1 MKKGLLSTK
10 STLSMHAKEY
20 KYFQL
25 SKILPENPGFLDRL
39 PFSIRVL
46 LEGILRNINDE
57 SITEKDAINLA
68 HWQPHEKNR
77 QPIPFFPGRVVLQD
91 FTGIPVINDLTA
103 MRAAIQR
110 IGGDPLK
117 VNPMIP
123 VDLVVD
129 HSVMVD
135 VSAQQDAVA
144 QNAKKEFQRNFERYQ
159 FLRWSSSAFK
169 NLRIVPPATGIIHQV
184 NLEFLAQSVLMSEMD
199 GETYIYPDTLVGTDS
214 HTTMINGLG
223 IVGWGVGGIEAV
235 AAMMGQP
242 IEILTPDVIGIHLTG
257 KLREGLTPTDLTL
270 TIIQTLRKKGVVDK
284 FVEFFGDGLD
294 SLSLADRAMI
304 ANMTPESG
312 ATMIYF
318 PFDAQSLDYLR
329 LTGKP
334 EEHLKLVEE
343 YYRIQNLFRESQQKS
358 PEFSEVIDVHLDQ
371 IEPSVAGPKRP
382 QDRMGLHS
390 VKENFRISMLSP
402 RNQQGFGYSAAEVEK
417 SYTLEYAGKS
427 FQLSHGFTAIAA
439 ITSCTNT
446 SNPTVMIAAGLVAKK
461 AILKGLSI
469 PEYVK
474 TSFAPGSRVVTE
486 YLTQSGL
493 INDLDHLGFNVV
505 GYGCTTCI
513 GNSGPLPDKI
523 VDFIEKEKI
532 IASAILSGNRNFEGR
547 IHPYTQANYLASPPL
562 VVAYA
567 LAGTMD
573 IDLTKDPLG
582 YDPQGQAVFLSDI
595 WPTSFEIQEIL
606 HSVVKPDLFVKN
618 YSNVF
623 SGNSDWNL
631 LQTNSQTVYE
641 WDPNS
646 TYLREPPFF
655 VNLSQKQSPVKILDA
670 RALLVLGNSV
680 TTDHISPAGAIPLN
694 SPAGEYLVNHYIQPQ
709 DFNSFGSRRGNDQIM
724 TRGTFGNIR
733 IKNLLLSGVEG
744 GMTRYIPSGEVMSIF
759 AASQKY
765 QQQGIDLIVIAGKEY
780 GSGSS
785 RDWAAKGPML
795 LGVKAVIAETF
806 ERIHRSNLVGMG
818 ILPLEFMPGE
828 NLKAFGLY
836 GSEKFTINNTEDIF
850 PGKTLQVQATTS
862 NGEKIRFEVKL
873 RIDTLIEIQY
883 FKDGGIMNTILFDL
897 MRPDKSN

>member
-10 STLSMHAKEY
+10 TTLSTPAKEY
-20 KYFQL
+20 QYFQL

-39 PFSIRVL
+39 PFSIRIL
-46 LEGILRNINDE
+46 LEGILRNINGV

-68 HWQPHEKNR
+68 HWQPHQKNR

-91 FTGIPVINDLTA
+91 FTGVPVINDLTA
-103 MRAAIQR
+103 MREAIQR
-110 IGGDPLK
+110 LGGDPLK
-117 VNPMIP
+117 VNPIIP

-144 QNAKKEFQRNFERYQ
+144 QNAKIEFQRNFERYQ
-159 FLRWSSSAFK
+159 FLRWSSSAYK

-184 NLEFLAQSVLMSEMD
+184 NLEFLAQSVLMKEMD
-199 GETYIYPDTLVGTDS
+199 GETYLYPDTLVGTDS
-214 HTTMINGLG
+214 HTPMINGLG

-284 FVEFFGDGLD
+284 FVEFYGDGLD

-318 PFDAQSLDYLR
+318 PFDTQSLDYLR

-334 EEHLKLVEE
+334 EEHLELVEK
-343 YYRIQNLFRESQQKS
+343 YYHLQNLFRESNQKS

-382 QDRMGLHS
+382 QDRMGLPS
-390 VKENFRISMLSP
+390 VKENFRISMLNP
-402 RNQQGFGYSAAEVEK
+402 RNQQGFGYSATELK
-417 SYTLEYAGKS
+417 KTFTLEYAGKS
-427 FQLSHGFTAIAA
+427 FQLSHGFIAIAA

-486 YLTQSGL
+486 YLTKSGL
-493 INDLDHLGFNVV
+493 IHDLDNLGFNVV

-513 GNSGPLPDKI
+513 GNSGPLHAKI

-573 IDLTKDPLG
+573 IDLTKDALG
-582 YDPQGQAVFLSDI
+582 YDPQGQAVYLSDI
-595 WPTSFEIQEIL
+595 WPNSLEIQEIL
-606 HSVVKPDLFVKN
+606 TSVVRPDLFIKN

-623 SGNSDWNL
+623 AGNSDWNQ

-641 WDPNS
+641 WESDS

-655 VNLSQKQSPVKILDA
+655 VNLSQERSPLAVTDA
-670 RALLVLGNSV
+670 HALLVLDDSV

-694 SPAGEYLVNHYIQPQ
+694 SPAGEFLVNHGVQPQ

-744 GMTRYIPSGEVMSIF
+744 GMTRHIPSGEVMSIF

-795 LGVKAVIAETF
+795 LGVKAVIAESF

-818 ILPLEFMPGE
+818 ILPLQFMPGE
-828 NLKAFGLY
+828 NLKTFGLD
-836 GSEKFTINNTEDIF
+836 GNEKFTIHSTEDIS
-850 PGKTLQVQATTS
+850 PGKILQVQATTS
-862 NGEKIRFEVKL
+862 NGTKVNFEVQL

-883 FKDGGIMNTILFDL
+883 FQDGGIMNTILFEL
-897 MRPDKSN
+897 MEPE

>member
-10 STLSMHAKEY
+10 TTLSTPAKEY
-20 KYFQL
+20 QYFQL

-39 PFSIRVL
+39 PFSIRIL
-46 LEGILRNINDE
+46 LEGILRNINGV

-68 HWQPHEKNR
+68 HWQPHQKNR

-91 FTGIPVINDLTA
+91 FTGVPVINDLTA

-117 VNPMIP
+117 VNPIIP

-144 QNAKKEFQRNFERYQ
+144 QNAKIEFQRNFERYQ
-159 FLRWSSSAFK
+159 FLRWSSSAYK

-184 NLEFLAQSVLMSEMD
+184 NLEFLAQSVLMKEMD
-199 GETYIYPDTLVGTDS
+199 GETYLYPDTLVGTDS
-214 HTTMINGLG
+214 HTPMINGLG

-284 FVEFFGDGLD
+284 FVEFYGDGLD

-318 PFDAQSLDYLR
+318 PFDTQSLDYLR

-334 EEHLKLVEE
+334 EEHLELVEK
-343 YYRIQNLFRESQQKS
+343 YYRLQNLFRESNQKS
-358 PEFSEVIDVHLDQ
+358 PGFSEVIDVHLDQ

-382 QDRMGLHS
+382 QDRMGLPS
-390 VKENFRISMLSP
+390 VKENFRISMLNP
-402 RNQQGFGYSAAEVEK
+402 RNQQGFGYSATELK
-417 SYTLEYAGKS
+417 KTFTLEYAGKS
-427 FQLSHGFTAIAA
+427 FQLSHGFIAIAA

-486 YLTQSGL
+486 YLTKSGL
-493 INDLDHLGFNVV
+493 IHDLDNLGFNVV

-513 GNSGPLPDKI
+513 GNSGPLPAKI

-573 IDLTKDPLG
+573 IDLTKDALG
-582 YDPQGQAVFLSDI
+582 YDPQGQAVYLSDI
-595 WPTSFEIQEIL
+595 WPNSLEIQEIL
-606 HSVVKPDLFVKN
+606 TSVVRPDLFIKN

-623 SGNSDWNL
+623 SGNSDWNQ

-641 WDPNS
+641 WESDS

-655 VNLSQKQSPVKILDA
+655 VNLSQERSPLAVTDA
-670 RALLVLGNSV
+670 HALLVLGDSV

-694 SPAGEYLVNHYIQPQ
+694 SPAGEFLVNHGVQPQ

-744 GMTRYIPSGEVMSIF
+744 GMTRHIPSGEVMSIF

-795 LGVKAVIAETF
+795 LGVKAVIAESF

-818 ILPLEFMPGE
+818 ILPLQFMPGE
-828 NLKAFGLY
+828 NLKTFGLD
-836 GSEKFTINNTEDIF
+836 GNEKFTIHSTEDIS
-850 PGKTLQVQATTS
+850 PGKILQVQATTS
-862 NGEKIRFEVKL
+862 NGTKVNFEVQL

-883 FKDGGIMNTILFDL
+883 FQDGGIMNTILFEL
-897 MRPDKSN
+897 MEPE

>member
-10 STLSMHAKEY
+10 TTLSTPAKEY
-20 KYFQL
+20 QYFQL
-25 SKILPENPGFLDRL
+25 SKILPENPGVLDRL
-39 PFSIRVL
+39 PFSIRIL
-46 LEGILRNINDE
+46 LEGILRNINGV

-68 HWQPHEKNR
+68 HWQPHQKNR

-91 FTGIPVINDLTA
+91 FTGVPVINDLTA

-117 VNPMIP
+117 VNPIIP

-144 QNAKKEFQRNFERYQ
+144 QNAKIEFQRNFERYQ
-159 FLRWSSSAFK
+159 FLRWSSSAYK

-184 NLEFLAQSVLMSEMD
+184 NLEFLAQSVLMKEMD
-199 GETYIYPDTLVGTDS
+199 GETYLYPDTLVGTDS
-214 HTTMINGLG
+214 HTPMINGLG

-284 FVEFFGDGLD
+284 FVEFYGDGLD

-318 PFDAQSLDYLR
+318 PFDTQSLDYLR

-334 EEHLKLVEE
+334 EEHLELVEK
-343 YYRIQNLFRESQQKS
+343 YYRLQNLLRESNPKT

-382 QDRMGLHS
+382 QDRMGLPS
-390 VKENFRISMLSP
+390 VKENFRSSMLNP
-402 RNQQGFGYSAAEVEK
+402 RNQQGFGYSATELK
-417 SYTLEYAGKS
+417 KTFTLEFAGKS
-427 FQLSHGFTAIAA
+427 FQLSHGFIAIAA

-486 YLTQSGL
+486 YLTKSGL
-493 INDLDHLGFNVV
+493 IHDLDNLGFNVV

-513 GNSGPLPDKI
+513 GNSGPLPAKI

-573 IDLTKDPLG
+573 IDLTKDALG
-582 YDPQGQAVFLSDI
+582 YDPQGQAVYLSDI
-595 WPTSFEIQEIL
+595 WPNSLEIQEIL
-606 HSVVKPDLFVKN
+606 TSVVRPDLFIKN

-623 SGNSDWNL
+623 SGNSDWNQ

-641 WDPNS
+641 WESDS

-655 VNLSQKQSPVKILDA
+655 VNLSQERSPLAVTDA
-670 RALLVLGNSV
+670 HALLVLGDSV

-694 SPAGEYLVNHYIQPQ
+694 SPAGEFLVNHGVQPQ

-744 GMTRYIPSGEVMSIF
+744 GMTRHIPSGEVMSIF

-795 LGVKAVIAETF
+795 LGVKAVIAESF

-818 ILPLEFMPGE
+818 ILPLQFMPGE
-828 NLKAFGLY
+828 NLKTFGLD
-836 GSEKFTINNTEDIF
+836 GSEKFTIHSTEDIS
-850 PGKTLQVQATTS
+850 PGKILQVQATTS
-862 NGEKIRFEVKL
+862 NGTKVNFEVQL

-883 FKDGGIMNTILFDL
+883 FQDGGIMNTILFEL
-897 MRPDKSN
+897 MEPE

>member
-10 STLSMHAKEY
+10 TTLSTPAKEY
-20 KYFQL
+20 QYFQL

-39 PFSIRVL
+39 PFSIRIL
-46 LEGILRNINDE
+46 LEGILRNINGV

-68 HWQPHEKNR
+68 HWQPHQKNR

-91 FTGIPVINDLTA
+91 FTGVPVINDLTA

-117 VNPMIP
+117 VNPIIP

-144 QNAKKEFQRNFERYQ
+144 QNAKIEFQRNFERYQ
-159 FLRWSSSAFK
+159 FLRWSSSAYK

-184 NLEFLAQSVLMSEMD
+184 NLEFLAQSVLMKEMD
-199 GETYIYPDTLVGTDS
+199 GETYLYPDTLVGTDS
-214 HTTMINGLG
+214 HTPMINGLG

-284 FVEFFGDGLD
+284 FVEFYGDGLD

-318 PFDAQSLDYLR
+318 PFDTQSLDYLR

-334 EEHLKLVEE
+334 EEHLELVEK
-343 YYRIQNLFRESQQKS
+343 YYRLQNLFRESNQKS
-358 PEFSEVIDVHLDQ
+358 PGFSEVIDVHLDQ

-382 QDRMGLHS
+382 QDRMGLPS
-390 VKENFRISMLSP
+390 VKENFRISMLNP
-402 RNQQGFGYSAAEVEK
+402 RNQQGFGYSATELK
-417 SYTLEYAGKS
+417 KTFTLEYAGKS
-427 FQLSHGFTAIAA
+427 FQLSHGFIAIAA

-486 YLTQSGL
+486 YLTKSGL
-493 INDLDHLGFNVV
+493 IHDLDNLGFNVV

-513 GNSGPLPDKI
+513 GNSGPLPAKI

-573 IDLTKDPLG
+573 IDLTKDALG
-582 YDPQGQAVFLSDI
+582 YDPQGQAVYLSDI
-595 WPTSFEIQEIL
+595 WPNSLEIQEIL
-606 HSVVKPDLFVKN
+606 TSVVRPDLFIKN

-623 SGNSDWNL
+623 SGNSDWNQ

-641 WDPNS
+641 WESDS

-655 VNLSQKQSPVKILDA
+655 VNLSQERSPLAVTDA
-670 RALLVLGNSV
+670 HALLVLGDSV

-694 SPAGEYLVNHYIQPQ
+694 SPAGEFLVNHGVQPQ

-744 GMTRYIPSGEVMSIF
+744 GMTRHIPSGEVMSIF

-795 LGVKAVIAETF
+795 LGVKAVIAESF

-818 ILPLEFMPGE
+818 ILPLQFMPGE
-828 NLKAFGLY
+828 NLKTFGLD
-836 GSEKFTINNTEDIF
+836 GSEKFTIHSTEDIS
-850 PGKTLQVQATTS
+850 PGKILQVQATTS
-862 NGEKIRFEVKL
+862 NGTKVNFEVQL

-883 FKDGGIMNTILFDL
+883 FQDGGIMNTILFEL
-897 MRPDKSN
+897 MEPE